1 EEPIIEIDSPVD
13 SVVHLFSNSNETMFV
28 VEQKGIQTIPLD
40 VAMLEISV
48 RMNRRLIPSY
58 QRSSIWTKALAVA
71 FLKIPIGEEVVLE

>member
-1 EEPIIEIDSPVD
+1 
-13 SVVHLFSNSNETMFV
+13 
-28 VEQKGIQTIPLD
+28 

-71 FLKIPIGEEVVLE
+71 FLKIPIGEDVVLE